1 MSRTRVFTF
10 GYGQTDPRTRQPLDD
25 CYVVVEV
32 DEDGPFTAVVAA
44 ARRKML
50 DRFGNAEYGGNWAFD
65 YSDEESAGVEMYG
78 LTQIDFITGKA
89 VKP

>member
-1 MSRTRVFTF
+1 
-10 GYGQTDPRTRQPLDD
+10 
-25 CYVVVEV
+25 
-32 DEDGPFTAVVAA
+32 
-44 ARRKML
+44 ML